1 MASSTDEADDDE
13 EFATPPL
20 EEGEGEERVG
30 EEGDRDD
37 QRSEEEVAPARP
49 ASRSDGGARTPQS
62 LIFNSSPAHRALRVL
77 PSVDGDTDS
86 SVSGEPVMELVRR
99 IRETS
104 QHEEGIELLRKAKHS
119 IHRDLQQKLDRIGV
133 RANIIRFKYDGY
145 KRLHDCV
152 QICII
157 LVSTLLSLLESVKAE
172 FEISRQGSIEM
183 QRLFTLAPIFMSSGI
198 AVSLSLMKFKRY
210 QEKMEN
216 MQKCIE
222 KSIFIT
228 YRLKKIQDCTK
239 RASSADEL
247 EKVYKEYT
255 GEPYTIYT
263 ETQEEIERN
272 LKFSDLVRHM
282 KTYHELTLEFQRSEA
297 EFEANCYAIA
307 NERAAV
313 SNAQV
318 DEVRLSPKTQR
329 ALSRMRGNAP
339 PRGGLFRC
347 CGGRRKAGGRAAVV
361 VDGRGDG
368 ERGGTGSEL

>member
-1 MASSTDEADDDE
+1 
-13 EFATPPL
+13 
-20 EEGEGEERVG
+20 
-30 EEGDRDD
+30 
-37 QRSEEEVAPARP
+37 
-49 ASRSDGGARTPQS
+49 
-62 LIFNSSPAHRALRVL
+62 
-77 PSVDGDTDS
+77 DS

-255 GEPYTIYT
+255 GEP
-263 ETQEEIERN
+263 
-272 LKFSDLVRHM
+272 
-282 KTYHELTLEFQRSEA
+282 
-297 EFEANCYAIA
+297 
-307 NERAAV
+307 
-313 SNAQV
+313 
-318 DEVRLSPKTQR
+318 
-329 ALSRMRGNAP
+329 
-339 PRGGLFRC
+339 
-347 CGGRRKAGGRAAVV
+347 
-361 VDGRGDG
+361 
-368 ERGGTGSEL
+368 